1 MVPPSSATEAGSASR
16 VVPLDTVTISGCLE
30 YDGKSA
36 WLKDASGDEAPRTRS
51 WRSGFFRKR
60 SPRIA
65 LGDLTDAPAYD
76 GRRVTV
82 TGVLVDREM
91 RVNSL
96 KPSAGNCD

>member
-1 MVPPSSATEAGSASR
+1 VAPPSSPVDASPAA
-16 VVPLDTVTISGCLE
+16 VKPLDTVTISGCLE

-36 WLKDASGDEAPRTRS
+36 WLKDASGADAPTTRS
-51 WRSGFFRKR
+51 WRSGFLRKR

-65 LGDLTDAPAYD
+65 LVNGPAGASTYD
-76 GRRVTV
+76 GRPVTV

-91 RVNSL
+91 RVDSL